1 MWQPSAPEGS
11 LNTCTKST
19 DNNQQLMQRVTTTL
33 GYLFK
38 EKLGGISEDCFTRLS
53 LIPYHWGVQLAF
65 QTNFTLTR
73 SLGSDRLNSLVESSF
88 FLTSQICLILVKLMS
103 RTMESI
109 ALMMIA

>member
-1 MWQPSAPEGS
+1 
-11 LNTCTKST
+11 
-19 DNNQQLMQRVTTTL
+19 MQRVTTTL

-38 EKLGGISEDCFTRLS
+38 GKLLGILEDCFTRLS

-65 QTNFTLTR
+65 QTNFTLNR

-88 FLTSQICLILVKLMS
+88 FTSQIGLILVKLMS